1 MEESWACI
9 SNKTEDKR
17 GITKVFSALCK
28 VLSNTETE
36 KRGKIKEQKMQQTDC
51 FVTRNFSLLSSK
63 YLHQKSYI
71 LYNP

>member
-28 VLSNTETE
+28 VLSDKETE
-36 KRGKIKEQKMQQTDC
+36 KKRKNKRTKNAANRLFCD
-51 FVTRNFSLLSSK
+51 
-63 YLHQKSYI
+63 
-71 LYNP
+71 